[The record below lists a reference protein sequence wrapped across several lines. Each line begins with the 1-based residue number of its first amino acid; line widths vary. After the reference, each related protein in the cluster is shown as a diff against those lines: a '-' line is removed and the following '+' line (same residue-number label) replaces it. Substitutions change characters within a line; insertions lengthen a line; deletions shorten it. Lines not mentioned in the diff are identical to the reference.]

1 MASESRDPQAE
12 LRLLAA
18 LVHRGHLP
26 VADAEPLA
34 PRLQAGES
42 LDDLLAELGRDPD
55 WVARMRRTNAGEIPE
70 LAGYEIGERLG
81 VGGTAVVWKALEK
94 KTRRKLALKVL
105 RPEMAANPAEL
116 KPFVEEARLLERLEI
131 PGLVKGYGVARA
143 GKTIFSRLELIP
155 GRTLLEVLDDP
166 DHGAF
171 EEEEALGLVLSCART
186 LAALEAEGIVHR
198 DLKPGNI
205 MICEDGKRAR
215 VVLID
220 LGFAA
225 STGAAGKADAGTGTV
240 AYLSP
245 EEARGGAAADSRSD
259 IYSLGVSL
267 FQLVVGR
274 LPFES
279 SDDREILRMQVME
292 SLSSPEL
299 KGRGFTP
306 HLNYFIEKMMAKDAG
321 HRYQNWSELIDDI
334 AGQIEGRED
343 LDFTRGR
350 KARRRRR

>member
-1 MASESRDPQAE
+1 MSADPREE

-18 LVHRGHLP
+18 LVHRGHLE
-26 VADAEPLA
+26 VAAAEPMA
-34 PRLQAGES
+34 ARLQAGES
-42 LDDLLAELGRDPD
+42 LDELLAEAGHEAD
-55 WVARMRRTNAGEIPE
+55 WIARMRRTNAGEIPE
-70 LAGYEIGERLG
+70 IKGYELGERLG
-81 VGGTAVVWKALEK
+81 VGGTAVVWEALEK
-94 KTRRKLALKVL
+94 KTGRRLALKVL
-105 RPEMAANPAEL
+105 RAELAAKPAEL
-116 KPFVEEARLLERLEI
+116 KPFVEEARLLERLDIE
-131 PGLVKGYGVARA
+131 GLVKGYGVARS
-143 GKTIFSRLELIP
+143 GKTIFSRLELVG

-166 DHGAF
+166 GHGAF
-171 EEEEALGLVLSCART
+171 EEAEALGIVLSVART

-205 MICEDGKRAR
+205 MVTEGGKSRR

-225 STGAAGKADAGTGTV
+225 AAGAAGKADAGTGTV

-245 EEARGGAAADSRSD
+245 EEARGGASADSRSD

-279 SDDREILRMQVME
+279 SDDREVLRMQVME

-306 HLNYFIEKMMAKDAG
+306 HLNYFIEKMMAKEKA
-321 HRYQNWSELIDDI
+321 HRYQSWSELIEDI
-334 AGQIEGRED
+334 AGQLEGAED
-343 LDFTRGR
+343 LDFTRGHRAR
-350 KARRRRR
+350 KRRR

>member
-1 MASESRDPQAE
+1 MSSDPREE

-18 LVHRGHLP
+18 LVHRGHIEVP
-26 VADAEPLA
+26 AAESLA
-34 PRLQAGES
+34 PRLQAGEP
-42 LDDLLAELGRDPD
+42 LDALLIEAGHDAD
-55 WVARMRRTNAGEIPE
+55 WVAKMRRTNAGEIPE
-70 LAGYEIGERLG
+70 ITGYEIGERLG
-81 VGGTAVVWKALEK
+81 VGGTAVVWAALEK
-94 KTRRKLALKVL
+94 KTKKRLALKVL

-116 KPFVEEARLLERLEI
+116 KPFVEEARLLQRLEI
-131 PGLVKGYGVARA
+131 DGLVKGFGVARA
-143 GKTIFSRLELIP
+143 GKTIFSRLELVQ
-155 GRTLLEVLDDP
+155 GRTLLEVLDDA

-171 EEEEALGLVLSCART
+171 EEAEALAMILSAART

-205 MICEDGKRAR
+205 MITEGSKATR

-225 STGAAGKADAGTGTV
+225 TSGAAGKAESGTGTV

-245 EEARGGAAADSRSD
+245 EEARGGASADSRSD

-279 SDDREILRMQVME
+279 SDDREVLRMQVME

-306 HLNYFIEKMMAKDAG
+306 HLNYFIEKMMAKEKE
-321 HRYQNWSELIDDI
+321 HRYQSWSELIEDI
-334 AGQIEGRED
+334 AGQIEGAED

-350 KARRRRR
+350 GTRKRRR

>member
-1 MASESRDPQAE
+1 MTAEARDE

-18 LVHRGHLP
+18 LVHRGQLP
-26 VADAEPLA
+26 VSEAEPLA

-42 LDDLLAELGRDPD
+42 LDDLLAELGHDLE
-55 WVARMRRTNAGEIPE
+55 WIARMRRTNAGEIPE
-70 LAGYEIGERLG
+70 VPGYDIGERLG
-81 VGGTAVVWKALEK
+81 VGGTAVVWKALER
-94 KTRRKLALKVL
+94 KTQRKLALKVL

-116 KPFVEEARLLERLEI
+116 KPFVEEARLLERLDI

-143 GKTIFSRLELIP
+143 GKTIFSRLELVP

-166 DHGAF
+166 EHGAF
-171 EEEEALGLVLSCART
+171 DEPEALGMVLSCART

-205 MICEDGKRAR
+205 MITDDPKKRR

-225 STGAAGKADAGTGTV
+225 TSGAAGKAESGTGTV

-279 SDDREILRMQVME
+279 SDDREVLRMQVME

-306 HLNYFIEKMMAKDAG
+306 HLYYFIEKMMAKEKE
-321 HRYQNWSELIDDI
+321 HRYQSWSALIDDI
-334 AGQIEGRED
+334 AGQLEGAED

-350 KARRRRR
+350 SSRRRRR